1 MVEIADGVFDVKLRF
16 VHAYVVIDDD
26 GAAVIDTG
34 TPGNADAIA
43 AVVAQAHRRLDQ
55 VHTIMVTHR
64 HADHAGSV
72 ARLQRR
78 TGAQVYVHADDL
90 PVVTGA
96 RPQPA
101 RGLVQ
106 RLANRVL
113 PTPEPVAAARPL
125 HGGEVIRGLQAVHTP
140 GHTAGHLSFLL
151 DRDGGVLFAGDA
163 GAGSRGR
170 VKPPPALLTDDP
182 TRAEQ
187 SLRMLA
193 ELEFRVACF
202 GHGDV
207 LRDGAAD
214 RFREFA
220 TGARPR

>member
-1 MVEIADGVFDVKLRF
+1 MAQVADGVFDVKLRF
-16 VHAYVVIDDD
+16 VHAFVVVDDD
-26 GAAVIDTG
+26 GVTVIDTG

-43 AVVAQAHRRLDQ
+43 AVVTRAHRRLDQ
-55 VHTIMVTHR
+55 VHTILVTHR
-64 HADHAGSV
+64 HADHAGSL
-72 ARLQRR
+72 AELTRR

-96 RPQPA
+96 QPQPA

-106 RLANRVL
+106 RLANAVL
-113 PTPEPVAAARPL
+113 PAAEPVAAQPL
-125 HGGEVIRGLQAVHTP
+125 HDGAVIGALRCVHTP

-170 VKPPPALLTDDP
+170 VKAPPAALTDD
-182 TRAEQ
+182 RARAAD
-187 SLRMLA
+187 SLRRLA
-193 ELEFRVACF
+193 GLEFRVACF

-207 LRDGAAD
+207 LRDAAAE

-220 TGARPR
+220 AGTRPR